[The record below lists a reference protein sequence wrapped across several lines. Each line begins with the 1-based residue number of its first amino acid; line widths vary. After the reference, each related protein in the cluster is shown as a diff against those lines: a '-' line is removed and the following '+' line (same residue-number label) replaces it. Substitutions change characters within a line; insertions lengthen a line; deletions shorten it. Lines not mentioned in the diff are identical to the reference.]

1 MSRSS
6 NVLRGATALV
16 TGASS
21 GLGLYF
27 ARDLAARGCNL
38 VLVARR
44 QELLHQQQ
52 QELNARFGVHVDV
65 VAMDLSARDAP
76 QRLYDQLKAKGT
88 RVDVLINN
96 AGFGL
101 WGLFLELPWERERSM
116 LELDIITVV
125 HLTKLFVHDMVARNF
140 GFVLQVASIG
150 AYQPSPSYA
159 SYGAAKSFVL
169 NFGEALN
176 FELRKTN
183 VKVTVLSPGVTAT
196 EFFQTSGQQ
205 EQMSLFQRLT
215 IRQPHHVV
223 RVGIEAMLAGRPSVV
238 SDWLNQLLVFTNRF
252 VPRRISTLVAYLL
265 MRIS

>member
-1 MSRSS
+1 MARNSDI
-6 NVLRGATALV
+6 LRGAMALV

-21 GLGLYF
+21 GLGVYF
-27 ARDLAARGCNL
+27 ARNLAARGCNL

-44 QELLHQQQ
+44 AELLQALQS
-52 QELNARFGVHVDV
+52 ELSARYGVRVATI
-65 VAMDLSARDAP
+65 AMDLSTPDAP
-76 QRLYDQLKAKGT
+76 QQLYDQLQAAGT
-88 RVDVLINN
+88 RIDVLINN

-101 WGLFLELPWERERSM
+101 WGEFLHLPWERERNM

-125 HLTKLFVHDMVARNF
+125 HLTKLFLPAMVARNF
-140 GFVLQVASIG
+140 GFVLQIASIG

-183 VKVTVLSPGVTAT
+183 VKVSVLSPGVTAT
-196 EFFQTSGQQ
+196 EFFQTAGQH
-205 EQMSLFQRLT
+205 ERMTLFQRLT
-215 IRQPHHVV
+215 MRQPEHVV

-238 SDWLNQLLVFTNRF
+238 SDWFNQLLVFTNRF
-252 VPRRISTLVAYLL
+252 VPRRISALVAYVFT
-265 MRIS
+265 RAT